1 MVTKKRH
8 IAKALTWR
16 IVGSILT
23 SITIYVVSGNLN
35 VSVGAGIADSVIKI
49 FAYYFHERLWYK
61 TKWGVNK

>member
-16 IVGSILT
+16 VVGSILT
-23 SITIYVVSGNLN
+23 SVTIYVVSGNIN
-35 VSVGAGIADSVIKI
+35 VSLGAGAVDSTIKI